1 MATTWSEEYDPLKHR
16 NPMGSEVGIPPG
28 IARHHRARTVDPHRV
43 LFVRVAGFTFEFHSA
58 EQARACLEF
67 YRLKTLPS
75 GRLSA
80 KDMSGG
86 DPWEFQR
93 WFDRLP
99 GELRREPKRLQV
111 VAALEEAVR
120 ALESPRTSG

>member
-1 MATTWSEEYDPLKHR
+1 
-16 NPMGSEVGIPPG
+16 MGSEVRIPPG
-28 IARHHRARTVDPHRV
+28 IARHHRAGTIDPHRV
-43 LFVRVAGFTFEFHSA
+43 QFVRVEGFTFEFHSA

-67 YRLKTLPS
+67 YRLKNLPS

-80 KDMSGG
+80 EDMSGG
-86 DPWEFQR
+86 DHWEFQR

-120 ALESPRTSG
+120 ALE